1 MNLAPELERLEHL
14 LATLLAAEPANPHE
28 WAEAD
33 APWVTWTLPYTDR
46 LTRVTGYA
54 TAELTCCICG
64 AQEVHR
70 ARVPRWGPVPEPE
83 GGRHRYR
90 LEAIARHDHPD
101 QRDPRDWALPLRN
114 LAAGADVLDILRN
127 VVDVARLEV
136 GEAELERRR
145 RRGH

>member
-1 MNLAPELERLEHL
+1 MNLAPELDRLEHL

-70 ARVPRWGPVPEPE
+70 YECSYIWRMTVVT
-83 GGRHRYR
+83 
-90 LEAIARHDHPD
+90 
-101 QRDPRDWALPLRN
+101 PLGFS
-114 LAAGADVLDILRN
+114 A
-127 VVDVARLEV
+127 
-136 GEAELERRR
+136 
-145 RRGH
+145 